1 MELLKKMKQ
10 LFILA
15 VMLCT
20 CDPKVDL
27 LLNGDLTQKQIEFA
41 CGTAKFSIS
50 SMGGHLF
57 YFDQSY
63 DLSKEVSIFH
73 DSLRV
78 LYKSEIVATKLFDE
92 NGKEVMFSPFNF
104 NGKRKIMISFE
115 IQKGVSRGDTITV
128 LPSGYLYCSSERI
141 QIDTI
146 NVIINRDF

>member
-1 MELLKKMKQ
+1 MKIKQ
-10 LFILA
+10 LFVL
-15 VMLCT
+15 VLMLCM

-27 LLNGDLTQKQIEFA
+27 LLNGNLIQKQIEFA
-41 CGTAKFSIS
+41 CGTAGFSIS

-63 DLSKEVSIFH
+63 NLTNEVSIYH
-73 DSLRV
+73 DSLKV
-78 LYKSEIVATKLFDE
+78 IYGSELVTTKLFDE
-92 NGKEVMFSPFNF
+92 NGKDVKSSPFTF

-115 IQKGVSRGDTITV
+115 IRTGVSKGDTITV
-128 LPSGYLYCSSERI
+128 LPSGYLYCLSERI